1 MATDV
6 FTVRW
11 AVTGSKHLYSL
22 SEDRV
27 VCYVEG
33 QVAGEKEL
41 CNLLIKISGHYLV
54 SAVAEAGHVGL
65 SSFLS

>member
-11 AVTGSKHLYSL
+11 AVTRSKHLYSL

-33 QVAGEKEL
+33 QVAGQKEL
-41 CNLLIKISGHYLV
+41 CNLLIKISVYRFSLIYIV
-54 SAVAEAGHVGL
+54 YNI
-65 SSFLS
+65 